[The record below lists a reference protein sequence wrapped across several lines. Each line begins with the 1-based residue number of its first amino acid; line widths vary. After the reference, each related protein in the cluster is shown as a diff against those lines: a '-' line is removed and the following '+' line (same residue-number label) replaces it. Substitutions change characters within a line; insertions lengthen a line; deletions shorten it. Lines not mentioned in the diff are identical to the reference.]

1 MEFVADYGAFL
12 LKTATIVAAVL
23 LIIAGI
29 ANASARQKA
38 RSEGDLSIRKLNDEL
53 EDYRNSME
61 DALLDKHELKALVK
75 SREKTAKEEDKA
87 AKKKASADA
96 STSGKEAARKR
107 VFVVDFDGDIRA
119 SDVEFLRHEISAI
132 LTKATTD
139 DEVVIRLE
147 SGGGMVHSYGLA
159 ASQLHRIRDKNI
171 PLTVCVDKVAASGGY
186 MMACLGNH
194 VVAAPFAL
202 IGSIGVMAQVPNFSK
217 ILKKNDVDYELFTA
231 GEFKR
236 TVTMFGH
243 NTPKAREKF
252 QSDLEETHELFK
264 GHIARYRGELDV
276 DKVANGDVWY
286 GQQAID
292 LGLIDAVST
301 SDEYLANACE
311 HADVFTVRYELRKTL
326 QEKLGLSAQVAAENA
341 FHRVLTSIQNKL
353 VSKS

>member
-1 MEFVADYGAFL
+1 MEFLADYGAFL

-29 ANASARQKA
+29 ANASSRQKA
-38 RSEGDLSIRKLNDEL
+38 RSEGDLSIRKLNDEF
-53 EDYRNSME
+53 EDYRDSME
-61 DALLDKHELKALVK
+61 SAILDKHELKALSK
-75 SREKTAKEEDKA
+75 NREKEAKEEDKA
-87 AKKKASADA
+87 AKKKAASDA
-96 STSGKEAARKR
+96 ASEEDVRKR
-107 VFVVDFDGDIRA
+107 VFVIDFDGDIRA
-119 SDVEFLRHEISAI
+119 SDVEFLRHEISAV
-132 LTKATTD
+132 LTKAATT

-159 ASQLHRIRDKNI
+159 ASQLHRIRDKGI

-186 MMACLGNH
+186 MMACLGNQ

-264 GHIARYRGELDV
+264 GHIAQYRSELDV

-286 GQQAID
+286 GQQAIE
-292 LGLIDAVST
+292 LGLIDSVST
-301 SDEYLANACE
+301 SDEYLAKACE
-311 HADVFTVRYELRKTL
+311 TADVFTVRYELRKTL

-341 FHRVLTSIQNKL
+341 FHRILTSIQNKL